1 MLPNFITWINRRL
14 NEEFE
19 GSGFEDHTPYG
30 DDAAPQT
37 TENRPKKG
45 DIVITNPSAY
55 FGSKGCSKSLRDMV
69 QSLKRLTSEEENGQ
83 YRGHPILPRKTSD
96 KPVTFNADDIKYDMN
111 WAYGE
116 HERKLG
122 FPEEPPIDV
131 WMYIPSDKK
140 ETYVSTWE
148 KRKQKAQDSK
158 AKECPEPSEE
168 PIESTPA
175 PSFQHSWDND
185 EETNERT
192 YYRYY

>member
-1 MLPNFITWINRRL
+1 MLPDFITWVSQQQF

-19 GSGFEDHTPYG
+19 SEFPETPTE
-30 DDAAPQT
+30 T
-37 TENRPKKG
+37 TNRPKKG

-55 FGSKGCSKSLRDMV
+55 FGSKGCSKNLRDMI

-131 WMYIPSDKK
+131 WLYIPPDKK
-140 ETYVSTWE
+140 ETYVSVWE
-148 KRKQKAQDSK
+148 KRKNKAQGENNK
-158 AKECPEPSEE
+158 AEE
-168 PIESTPA
+168 PCNEPETPSMPDA
-175 PSFQHSWDND
+175 SYPTFD
-185 EETNERT
+185 EPTEEVTR
-192 YYRYY
+192 YRYY